1 MIDFSCCEVG
11 KAVRALYSENEV
23 LSINPIIK
31 SKDDPFYND
40 GKTVY
45 YGSFHNPRNDIGLLY
60 RDLPILETGVDI
72 LFDNVPNP
80 IYDTFSGYE
89 ISLKNAL
96 TSLDDRTLKIVFNTD
111 NLGSYSFDYI
121 DQIKFGDTNQA
132 LDAEPLTDGQIVD
145 KKFLSESLFV
155 FAPTEISLMIM
166 GGSQTR
172 NLEVTPAE
180 MALIVDKTGKEHVL
194 TIWLFDGVS

>member
-45 YGSFHNPRNDIGLLY
+45 YGSFHNPRNDIGLQY
-60 RDLPILETGVDI
+60 RDLPILETGVDV
-72 LFDNVPNP
+72 LFNNVSNP
-80 IYDTFSGYE
+80 TYDTFSGYK

-96 TSLDDRTLKIVFNTD
+96 GSLDNRTLKVVYNTD
-111 NLGSYSFDYI
+111 NLGGYSSGFI
-121 DQIKFGDTNQA
+121 DQIKYGETNQA
-132 LDAEPLTDGQIVD
+132 LDAVPLVDGQFVD
-145 KKFLSESLFV
+145 KKYLGQSLFV
-155 FAPTEISLMIM
+155 FAPTEINLMIM
-166 GGSQTR
+166 GGSQTA

-180 MALIVDKTGKEHVL
+180 MALVADKTGDDYVL